1 MTINTTYL
9 KAFHAVATE
18 GGFSKAARALRV
30 SQPTLSQQVRAL
42 EDRYGVRLF
51 ERGGRSVRPTAMGLE
66 LLASTTRIF
75 AAVDEAELMLQG
87 GRDVVSGHLRLGA
100 VGPQKIVQLMSA
112 FRDKYPDPSLNLM
125 TAGNPDLYKALRD
138 REIDLAVVAEPP
150 DADEFHALIVTDEP
164 VIAMV
169 AKDHPFAKRS
179 MTTLAELAE
188 QPLVLRDRG
197 MMIRR
202 IVEGAF
208 AAAGLE
214 MGNHMEADGW
224 HTHHEMVAAGLGIAI
239 LTTADAGDDPRFT
252 KLPITDVALS
262 NPDWLICLKARAR
275 MPIVKAF
282 FAVAEAAIAEAEA
295 APA

>member
-1 MTINTTYL
+1 MAINTTYL
-9 KAFHAVATE
+9 RAFHAVATE

-30 SQPTLSQQVRAL
+30 SQPTLSQQVRGL
-42 EDRYGVRLF
+42 EDRYGIRLF
-51 ERGGRSVRPTAMGLE
+51 ERGGQGIRLTELGQD
-66 LLASTTRIF
+66 LLATTTRIF
-75 AAVDEAELMLQG
+75 TAVDEAELMLQG
-87 GRDVVSGHLRLGA
+87 GRDVISGHLRLGA

-112 FRDKYPDPSLNLM
+112 FREKYPDPNLNLM
-125 TAGNPDLYKALRD
+125 TAGNPDLYRALRD
-138 REIDLAVVAEPP
+138 REVDLAVVAEPP
-150 DADEFHALIVTDEP
+150 DENEFHAIVVTDEP
-164 VIAMV
+164 VVAMV
-169 AKDHPFAKRS
+169 AKDHPFASRS
-179 MTTLAELAE
+179 MITLAELAD

-239 LTTADAGDDPRFT
+239 LTTADAGDDPRLT

-282 FAVAEAAIAEAEA
+282 FEVAQDITQT
-295 APA
+295 

>member
-1 MTINTTYL
+1 MAINTTYL
-9 KAFHAVATE
+9 RAFHAVATE

-51 ERGGRSVRPTAMGLE
+51 ERGGQRVKLTEMGRD
-66 LLASTTRIF
+66 LLVSTTRIS

-112 FRDKYPDPSLNLM
+112 FRERYPDPNLNLM
-125 TAGNPDLYKALRD
+125 TAGNPDLYRALRD

-150 DADEFHALIVTDEP
+150 DESEFHAVIVTDEP
-164 VIAMV
+164 VIAMA
-169 AKDHPFAKRS
+169 AKDHPFAGRAE
-179 MTTLAELAE
+179 TTLKELAD
-188 QPLVLRDRG
+188 QHLVLRDTG

-202 IVEGAF
+202 IVENAF

-239 LTTADAGDDPRFT
+239 LTTADAGDDPRF
-252 KLPITDVALS
+252 KMLPITDVALS

-282 FAVAEAAIAEAEA
+282 FEVAQESIDA
-295 APA
+295 

>member
-1 MTINTTYL
+1 MAINTTYL
-9 KAFHAVATE
+9 RAFHAVAIE

-51 ERGGRSVRPTAMGLE
+51 ERGGQRVKLTE
-66 LLASTTRIF
+66 LGRDLLTTTTRIS

-112 FRDKYPDPSLNLM
+112 FRDRYPDPNLNLM
-125 TAGNPDLYKALRD
+125 TAGNPDLYRALRD

-150 DADEFHALIVTDEP
+150 DENEFHAVVVTDEP

-169 AKDHPFAKRS
+169 AKDHAFAGRS
-179 MTTLAELAE
+179 ATTLAELAA
-188 QPLVLRDRG
+188 QPLVLRDQG

-202 IVEGAF
+202 IVEDAF

-214 MGNHMEADGW
+214 MGNYMEADGW

-239 LTTADAGDDPRFT
+239 LTTADAGDDPRF
-252 KLPITDVALS
+252 KMLPISDVALS

-282 FAVAEAAIAEAEA
+282 FEVANEANT
-295 APA
+295 P